1 MGNEQA
7 VHTLTFDGT
16 PLPGMT
22 VDVGAAGESGEVEG
36 EGTRGVFVGWAEGQE
51 EVSRELRS
59 VRIRTLGQ
67 RAPPSR
73 SLEREKDVGADER
86 EDAAAAAAAVRDDSM
101 ATVTTEKFER
111 VSISGAPRL
120 PFSCAEEEACFSW
133 VAQRAKELF
142 RKAEADSAAASDK
155 GSGVVSDTDLDGL
168 LLKHDSYILGFL
180 QVATKCRGA
189 EAAWSELDVEAVASQ
204 GLLISPFPD

>member
-120 PFSCAEEEACFSW
+120 PFSQC
-133 VAQRAKELF
+133 
-142 RKAEADSAAASDK
+142 
-155 GSGVVSDTDLDGL
+155 
-168 LLKHDSYILGFL
+168 
-180 QVATKCRGA
+180 
-189 EAAWSELDVEAVASQ
+189 
-204 GLLISPFPD
+204 